1 LNAIWA
7 SVVAR
12 VVLGLAEGFGGW
24 LRQKHD
30 TALKQRADAQKKA
43 LESVGEST
51 DVENKIR
58 KEQADVDK
66 NSSGGNKPDGG
77 VGDWNAG
84 K

>member
-7 SVVAR
+7 SVVVR

-30 TALKQRADAQKKA
+30 TALQQRADAQKKA

-51 DVENKIR
+51 AKEDQIR
-58 KEQADVDK
+58 KEQSDVDK
-66 NSSGGNKPDGG
+66 NSSGSNKPDGG
-77 VGDWNAG
+77 VDDWNAG